1 MCWWAVSARRHES
14 TILIPETLRII
25 AGEARRNT
33 RCRPNPR
40 GLDFAEMAEVEET
53 VLGTQEEPM
62 PTLPLGRLGGA
73 DELLPVTLI
82 DRYRIERR
90 LGAGAMGVVYAA
102 HDIHLG
108 RAVAVKVVGP
118 RVDPGTGQGRLVR
131 EAQAMA
137 KLRHPNLA
145 TVYDIG
151 VSKDRLFVVMEIVDG
166 GTVADWLKAEPRS
179 WRAILAVYLQAARGL
194 TAAHAAGFVHRD
206 FKPENVLHGNDGV
219 ARVSDFGVARILGDA
234 ERADPIEG
242 MAERATVTRSGG
254 VVGTPG
260 YIAPEILRHEPVD
273 ERADQFSFCVA
284 LYAALYGERPFER
297 IAGQSRID
305 ETLGSVKPPRS
316 GKVPRWVSRIVSR
329 GLSADPGDRWPTINA
344 LAAAVE
350 RRLGSRRRALVLGAL
365 AVTAMMVALMF
376 AIAKRSAS
384 LPPPA
389 RSQVAL
395 GAFREMSISR
405 LTTSG
410 RITHAAISPDGK
422 YAAHVSVDADGESLW
437 VGQVG
442 APSRTRVAGPAAT
455 EYVSVTFAPSGD
467 SVYYLTLDRDKGDSV
482 LYRVPVLGG
491 PSSMVVSAVGPV
503 GFSPDGSQIAFLL
516 GTNEGES
523 ALIVANADG
532 THARTLATRRQPE
545 FLNGV
550 WAAPAWSPDGKTIA
564 CPVWLSGAG
573 GQYATIGGVS
583 VANGSLTP
591 LTSQRW
597 SSTGQP
603 AWLADGSGL
612 LFTARESATAPAQIW
627 HVALDGGA
635 ARRVTHDLNDY
646 HDLSLTAD
654 ASRLTAVQVHS
665 ASSIWVAPE
674 GDANRVKQIASNA
687 GWTQETAWTLDGRI
701 VFSSSAGGSAEV
713 WVMNADGSNPKQ
725 LTTGARVSCGLTVSP
740 DGHSIFFASDRAG
753 RFNIWRVDSEG
764 GGLERLTAGDGEF
777 YPRATPDARWVV
789 FQRGEVEPRLWK
801 VPAGGG
807 EPVQVTETRA
817 LGPAV
822 SPDGKL
828 IAYHHLDPDVD
839 KSRWRIGVVSSAGG
853 PRLKWFDL
861 PPTVTQ
867 RFVRWSPDGQS
878 IAYVNSPRGLS
889 DIWLQP
895 LDGSPPR
902 RLTAFKAEQ
911 ILAFDWSRDGR
922 SLALVRGVETSE
934 VVLIRDAAV
943 R

>member
-1 MCWWAVSARRHES
+1 V
-14 TILIPETLRII
+14 
-25 AGEARRNT
+25 
-33 RCRPNPR
+33 R
-40 GLDFAEMAEVEET
+40 GLDFALMAEVEET
-53 VLGTQEEPM
+53 LLGTEDEPM

-73 DELLPVTLI
+73 DELLPITLI

-102 HDIHLG
+102 HDIHLD

-118 RVDPGTGQGRLVR
+118 RVDTGTGQGRLVR

-179 WRAILAVYLQAARGL
+179 WRAILAVYLQAACGL

-206 FKPENVLHGNDGV
+206 FKPENVLYGNDGV

-234 ERADPIEG
+234 ERADPVEG
-242 MAERATVTRSGG
+242 MAVRATVTRSAG

-284 LYAALYGERPFER
+284 LYAALHGERPFER
-297 IAGQSRID
+297 IDGQSRID

-316 GKVPRWVSRIVSR
+316 GKVPRWVSRIVTR

-344 LAAAVE
+344 LAVAVE

-376 AIAKRSAS
+376 VIAERSAP
-384 LPPPA
+384 LPPPE

-395 GAFREMSISR
+395 GAFSEMSISR

-410 RITHAAISPDGK
+410 KITHAAISRDGR
-422 YAAHVSVDADGESLW
+422 YVAHVSVDADGESLW
-437 VGQVG
+437 VGHVS
-442 APSRTRVAGPAAT
+442 APSSTRVAGPAAT

-467 SVYYLTLDRDKGDSV
+467 SVYYLTLDRDKGDPV

-491 PSSMVVSAVGPV
+491 PSSMVVSSVGPV

-516 GTNEGES
+516 GNKAKS
-523 ALIVANADG
+523 HLIVADADG
-532 THARTLATRRQPE
+532 AHQRTLATRRQPE
-545 FLNGV
+545 FLNWL

-564 CPVWLSGAG
+564 CPVWLSDER
-573 GQYATIGGVS
+573 GQYATIAGVS
-583 VANGSLTP
+583 VADGSLTP

-612 LFTARESATAPAQIW
+612 LLTASESATAPVQVW
-627 HVALDGGA
+627 HVALDGGE

-646 HDLSLTAD
+646 QDLSLTAD
-654 ASRLTAVQVHS
+654 ASTLTAVQVHS

-674 GDANRVKQIASNA
+674 ADANRVKQIASNA
-687 GWTQETAWTLDGRI
+687 GWIQDTAWTPDGRI

-725 LTTGARVSCGLTVSP
+725 LTTGARVNYGLTVSP

-764 GGLERLTAGDGEF
+764 GGLKQLTVGGGESH
-777 YPRATPDARWVV
+777 PRATPDARWVV
-789 FQRGEVEPRLWK
+789 YQRGEVDPKLWK
-801 VPAGGG
+801 VPADGG
-807 EPVQVTETRA
+807 EPVQLTQTRA
-817 LGPAV
+817 QGPAV

-828 IAYHHLDPDVD
+828 IAYHHLDSDVD

-867 RFVRWSPDGQS
+867 RVVRWSHDGQS
-878 IAYVNSPRGLS
+878 IAFVNSPGGLS

-895 LDGSPPR
+895 LDGSPPS
-902 RLTAFKAEQ
+902 RLTTFKAEQ

-934 VVLIRDAAV
+934 VVLIRDAALK
-943 R
+943 

>member
-1 MCWWAVSARRHES
+1 MVEAE
-14 TILIPETLRII
+14 ETL
-25 AGEARRNT
+25 
-33 RCRPNPR
+33 
-40 GLDFAEMAEVEET
+40 
-53 VLGTQEEPM
+53 LGTEQEPM
-62 PTLPLGRLGGA
+62 PTLPLGRLGGE
-73 DELLPVTLI
+73 DELLPTTLI
-82 DRYRIERR
+82 DRYEIERR

-102 HDIHLG
+102 RDIHLR

-118 RVDPGTGQGRLVR
+118 RIDTESGQGRLVR

-145 TVYDIG
+145 AVHDIG
-151 VSKDRLFVVMEIVDG
+151 VSKDRLFVVMELVDG

-179 WRAILAVYLQAARGL
+179 WRAIVAVYLQAARGL
-194 TAAHAAGFVHRD
+194 AAAHAAGFVHRD
-206 FKPENVLHGNDGV
+206 FKPENVLYGKDGV

-234 ERADPIEG
+234 ERTDPAEG
-242 MAERATVTRSGG
+242 IAEQVTVTRTVG

-260 YIAPEILRHEPVD
+260 YIAPEILRREPID

-284 LYAALYGERPFER
+284 VYASLYGERPFEPLE
-297 IAGQSRID
+297 GPSRIF
-305 ETLGSVKPPRS
+305 ETLGRLRPPRT
-316 GKVPRWVSRIVSR
+316 GMVPRWLQRIITR
-329 GLSADPGDRWPTINA
+329 GLTADPRDRWPTIGA
-344 LAAAVE
+344 LTAAIE
-350 RRLGSRRRALVLGAL
+350 QRMGRWRRALVLGAL
-365 AVTAMMVALMF
+365 AVTAMMVALTF
-376 AIAKRSAS
+376 VIAKRSAP

-395 GAFREMSISR
+395 GAFSEMSISR

-410 RITHAAISPDGK
+410 KITHAAISPDGK
-422 YAAHVSVDADGESLW
+422 YLAHVSVDADGDSLW
-437 VGQVG
+437 VGHVG
-442 APSRTRVAGPAAT
+442 APSSMKVAGPAAT
-455 EYVSVTFAPSGD
+455 EYVSVTFTPSGD
-467 SVYYLTLDRDKGDSV
+467 SVYYLTLDRGKGDSV

-491 PSSMVVSAVGPV
+491 PSSMVVSDVGPV

-516 GTNEGES
+516 GDKGKS
-523 ALIVANADG
+523 RLIVADADG
-532 THARTLATRRQPE
+532 THQRTLATRQQPE
-545 FLNGV
+545 FLNGT
-550 WAAPAWSPDGKTIA
+550 WAAPAWSPDRKTIA
-564 CPVWLSGAG
+564 CPVWLSDEG
-573 GQYATIGGVS
+573 GQYATIAGVS
-583 VANGSLTP
+583 VADGSLTP

-603 AWLADGSGL
+603 VWLADGSGL
-612 LFTARESATAPAQIW
+612 LFTASESSTAPVQVW
-627 HVALDGGA
+627 HVALDSGE

-646 HDLSLTAD
+646 QDLSLTAD
-654 ASRLTAVQVHS
+654 ASRLTAVEVHS

-687 GWTQETAWTLDGRI
+687 GWIQDTAWTLDGRI

-713 WVMNADGSNPKQ
+713 WVMNADGSNPRQ
-725 LTTGARVSCGLTVSP
+725 LTTGARVNYGLTVSP

-764 GGLERLTAGDGEF
+764 GGLKQLTSGGGES
-777 YPRATPDARWVV
+777 YPRVTPDARWVV
-789 FQRGEVEPRLWK
+789 YQRGEVEPRLWK
-801 VPAGGG
+801 VPVDGG

-817 LGPAV
+817 QGPAV

-839 KSRWRIGVVSSAGG
+839 KSRRRIGVVSSAGG
-853 PRLKWFDL
+853 PRLKWFDF

-867 RFVRWSPDGQS
+867 RVVRWSPDGKS
-878 IAYVNSPRGLS
+878 IAFVNSPGGLS

-902 RLTAFKAEQ
+902 RLTAFKAQQ

-934 VVLIRDAAV
+934 AVLIRNAALK
-943 R
+943 